1 MRRFLESLRVCL
13 MLAGVVGAQPAP
25 VKLNAGLEA
34 DILSLGRSADHRYLT
49 ISMKISNK
57 GKDTVYLML
66 VGREMA
72 TDNKGGVFDS
82 RSNIA
87 GIAECGYLGREP
99 AACVGIPKGTNPPPQ
114 PMQAYTEID
123 PDRDIVVNFRL
134 SGSAS
139 DGPLVSFAARMAY
152 RVVSDPQ
159 KDATLDEADKQK
171 GVRMMSLSFPPRTVT
186 ESK

>member
-1 MRRFLESLRVCL
+1 MPRISQCL
-13 MLAGVVGAQPAP
+13 LICILVTGTAGAQPAP

-34 DILSLGRSADHRYLT
+34 DILTLGRSADHLYLT

-57 GKDTVYLML
+57 SKDTVYLML
-66 VGREMA
+66 VGKEVA
-72 TDNKGGVFDS
+72 TDNKGGVFDT
-82 RSNIA
+82 RYNVA
-87 GIAECGYLGREP
+87 GIAECGYNNGAP
-99 AACVGIPKGTNPPPQ
+99 GTCVGLPKGQQPPQ
-114 PMQAYTEID
+114 PMQSYTEIE

-134 SGSAS
+134 RGSAS
-139 DGPLVSFAARMAY
+139 DGPLVSFAAHCAY

-186 ESK
+186 DSK